1 MPKRARKLTF
11 APNPE
16 TLVGVLTWDR
26 SKENYLEYVKRCQT
40 TALQRRTQKRLNEL
54 LDDQEAESYLEYVKR
69 CQITAFQRRTQK
81 RFNEL
86 LDEQETAAAQIC
98 PAKLTKR
105 TLSLLLETPD

>member
-1 MPKRARKLTF
+1 MPRRARKITF

-26 SKENYLEYVKRCQT
+26 SQENCLEYVKRCQI

-54 LDDQEAESYLEYVKR
+54 LDEQEA
-69 CQITAFQRRTQK
+69 
-81 RFNEL
+81 
-86 LDEQETAAAQIC
+86 AAAQRC

-105 TLSLLLETPD
+105 TQSLLLETPD

>member
-1 MPKRARKLTF
+1 MPRRARKLTF

-26 SKENYLEYVKRCQT
+26 SKENCLEYVKRCQT

-54 LDDQEAESYLEYVKR
+54 LDEQEA
-69 CQITAFQRRTQK
+69 
-81 RFNEL
+81 
-86 LDEQETAAAQIC
+86 AAAQRC

-105 TLSLLLETPD
+105 TQSLLLETPD

>member
-1 MPKRARKLTF
+1 MPRLARKLTF

-26 SKENYLEYVKRCQT
+26 SKENCLEYVKRCQTTALQRHTQKRFNELLDDQEAESYLEYVKRCQT

-54 LDDQEAESYLEYVKR
+54 LDEQEA
-69 CQITAFQRRTQK
+69 
-81 RFNEL
+81 
-86 LDEQETAAAQIC
+86 AAAQVC

-105 TLSLLLETPD
+105 TQSLLLDTPD

>member
-1 MPKRARKLTF
+1 MPRCARKITF

-26 SKENYLEYVKRCQT
+26 SKENCLEYVKCQI

-54 LDDQEAESYLEYVKR
+54 LDEQEA
-69 CQITAFQRRTQK
+69 
-81 RFNEL
+81 
-86 LDEQETAAAQIC
+86 AAAQRC

-105 TLSLLLETPD
+105 TQSLLLETPD